1 MRWQVI
7 KIRVFR
13 WVRNIVLYSIYIAI
27 VFILTSFLLLQIPA
41 VQKALI
47 ERYTGDL
54 KEVIGFNVTF
64 SSINL
69 KWYDR
74 LIVRDLLVE
83 DPEHNAMIR
92 VGDLR
97 VNFRIASLFEHD
109 EVNIDGAA
117 LDGAAVN
124 IKTIQESDSTR
135 DLNINVFIDRI
146 NNMSTS
152 TGTGKSPK
160 LNIGEIVL
168 DRSSFIY
175 NQAR

>member
-13 WVRNIVLYSIYIAI
+13 WVRNIVLYSIYVSI
-27 VFILTSFLLLQIPA
+27 VFVLTSFLLLQIPS

-74 LIVRDLLVE
+74 LVVKDLLVE
-83 DPEHNAMIR
+83 DPEYNAMIR
-92 VGDLR
+92 VGDWRVSLR
-97 VNFRIASLFEHD
+97 HVSLCEY
-109 EVNIDGAA
+109 
-117 LDGAAVN
+117 
-124 IKTIQESDSTR
+124 KES
-135 DLNINVFIDRI
+135 
-146 NNMSTS
+146 
-152 TGTGKSPK
+152 
-160 LNIGEIVL
+160 
-168 DRSSFIY
+168 
-175 NQAR
+175 